1 MPLMITPLIQMKR
14 LSLIVV
20 FLCCLIH
27 SRAQFHELGPFLGAG
42 NYIGDVGASYYVFPE
57 NPAFGLVYKWNRT
70 TRYSFRANAMF
81 MNFNKSDYS
90 PVDMA
95 RFNRRYR
102 FENQIMEFS
111 VGVEINF
118 IDFNLHESEKMISPY
133 LFLGMGFMRYNLFY
147 HDPNT
152 LENIEYGKGGDV
164 VLPTIV
170 GVKGNISPFVVLGFE
185 LGVRYSFTD
194 NLDGSAPETEDNIP
208 NNLMFG
214 NLNNNDWYVFTGLT
228 ISFTFGDLPCYCKE

>member
-70 TRYSFRANAMF
+70 TRYSFRANAML

-118 IDFNLHESEKMISPY
+118 IDFNLH
-133 LFLGMGFMRYNLFY
+133 
-147 HDPNT
+147 
-152 LENIEYGKGGDV
+152 
-164 VLPTIV
+164 
-170 GVKGNISPFVVLGFE
+170 
-185 LGVRYSFTD
+185 
-194 NLDGSAPETEDNIP
+194 
-208 NNLMFG
+208 
-214 NLNNNDWYVFTGLT
+214 
-228 ISFTFGDLPCYCKE
+228 